1 MTGEVFIYAEQREGQ
16 LKKVAFELLGAGR
29 RLADDLGVALGA
41 ILIGHGVGGMA
52 DDLFAHG
59 ADKVYLVDAPELEHY
74 LTLPYTTA
82 TVRVIREFGPEIVVF
97 PATHIG
103 RDLAPRVAQ
112 RLYTGLTADCTGLD
126 IDPETKIL
134 VSTRPTFGGSLM
146 AQIMCPEKRPQMS
159 TCRPG
164 VMKPLDPDP
173 SRKGEIVRVDFT
185 PGPDDLAVRLIEI
198 VKEKRR
204 TVNLEEA
211 RVIVSGGRGVGGEK
225 GFENL
230 RELAELLGG
239 EVGGSRVAVDN
250 GWIAQ
255 DHQVGQTGKTVAPD
269 LYIACGISGSVQHRA
284 GMMGSG
290 VIVAINKDPHATIHS
305 VADYSIVGDLHEVI
319 PAMIEALKAM
329 QEE

>member
-1 MTGEVFIYAEQREGQ
+1 MTGDVFIYAEQREGTIQ
-16 LKKVAFELLGAGR
+16 KVAFELLGSGR
-29 RLADDLGVALGA
+29 KLADDLGVKLGA
-41 ILIGHGVGGMA
+41 ILIGSGVESMA
-52 DDLFAHG
+52 QDLFAHG
-59 ADKVYLVDAPELEHY
+59 ADTVYLADAPEVEHF
-74 LTLPYTTA
+74 LTLPYTRA
-82 TVRVIREFGPEIVVF
+82 ACKIIEEYKPEIVVF

-126 IDPETKIL
+126 IDPESKLL

-164 VMKPLDPDP
+164 VMKPIEPDT
-173 SRKGEIVRVDFT
+173 SRTGEVVKVDFESV
-185 PGPDDLAVRLIEI
+185 DADMMVKFLEV
-198 VKEKRR
+198 VKEARK

-211 RVIVSGGRGVGGEK
+211 KIIVAGGRGVGSEN
-225 GFENL
+225 GFENI
-230 RELAELLGG
+230 RQLAEVLGG

-255 DHQVGQTGKTVAPD
+255 DHQVGQTGKTVSPE

-284 GMMGSG
+284 GMMGST
-290 VIVAINKDPHATIHS
+290 VIVAINKDPTATIFK
-305 VADYSIVGDLHEVI
+305 VADYGIVGDLHDIV
-319 PAMIEALKAM
+319 PAMTQALKDM
-329 QEE
+329 D